1 MCLQKRAVKNLIN
14 IRNKHFLKKNMTNKQ
29 QQKRICC
36 MHHILKYI
44 HYIPRKK
51 NLSTFIVSSTKMLQK
66 IMSVMNDRA
75 SFNYLAKKCKFV
87 TIMTLQVNTTPES

>member
-1 MCLQKRAVKNLIN
+1 VSSKESSKELDQHKKQAFPQK
-14 IRNKHFLKKNMTNKQ
+14 KHDKQ
-29 QQKRICC
+29 ATAETHMLHASHTKIYPLYSSQ
-36 MHHILKYI
+36 
-44 HYIPRKK
+44 K